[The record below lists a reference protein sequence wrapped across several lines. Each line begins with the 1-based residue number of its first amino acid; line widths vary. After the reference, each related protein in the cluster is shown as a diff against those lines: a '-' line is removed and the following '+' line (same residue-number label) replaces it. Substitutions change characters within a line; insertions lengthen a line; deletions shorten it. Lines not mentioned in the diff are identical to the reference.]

1 MAAAHPLAV
10 RAVGHGGMAGAF
22 EKSTKKA
29 LPLLCFAVAA
39 AAALESALEMT
50 GLLVAAASKLTKNAW
65 LVQCFAASSARSRSC
80 GLPAAGESMLSKHAL
95 VEPAE
100 MEAAGNGTVGNGDA
114 LSACSESRG
123 LARA

>member
-1 MAAAHPLAV
+1 
-10 RAVGHGGMAGAF
+10 
-22 EKSTKKA
+22 
-29 LPLLCFAVAA
+29 
-39 AAALESALEMT
+39 MT

-80 GLPAAGESMLSKHAL
+80 GLPAAEESMPVKHAL